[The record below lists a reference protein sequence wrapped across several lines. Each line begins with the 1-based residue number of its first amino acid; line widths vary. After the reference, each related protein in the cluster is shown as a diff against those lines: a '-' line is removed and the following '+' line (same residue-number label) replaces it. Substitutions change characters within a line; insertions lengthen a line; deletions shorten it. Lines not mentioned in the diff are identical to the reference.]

1 MVNTSKLKLT
11 LLQQDILRLFYKKA
25 GLSLNQNQISKHLKV
40 SAPAVKKALPYLED
54 NDLILVKKDKET
66 KRLSIQLNLD
76 NHFVLGLKRADN
88 LKQFYESGLADYLE
102 VALAGST
109 IILFGSYSR
118 GEDIFNSDI
127 DIAVIERKEK
137 KIELDKYEKYLERK
151 IHILFFDSFRK
162 INEHLRNN
170 IMNGYTITGSVVL

>member
-1 MVNTSKLKLT
+1 MVNKYKLRLT
-11 LLQQDILRLFYKKA
+11 LLQQDILRMLYKKA
-25 GLSLNQNQISKHLKV
+25 GLSLNQNQIAKNLNV
-40 SAPAVKKALPYLED
+40 SSPAVKKALPRLED
-54 NDLILVKKDKET
+54 NELITISKDNET
-66 KRLSIQLNLD
+66 KRLSIKLNLD
-76 NHFVLGLKRADN
+76 NRTLIGLKRADN

-118 GEDIFNSDI
+118 GEDIYNSDI

-137 KIELDKYEKYLERK
+137 QLQLEEYEEYLGRR

-170 IMNGYTITGSVVL
+170 LLNGFTITGTVVL

>member
-25 GLSLNQNQISKHLKV
+25 GLSLNQNQISKYLNV

-54 NDLILVKKDKET
+54 NKFILINKDKET

-76 NHFVLGLKRADN
+76 NHYVLGLKRADN

-109 IILFGSYSR
+109 IMLFGSFSR
-118 GEDIFNSDI
+118 GEDLFNSDI
-127 DIAVIERKEK
+127 DIAVIERKK
-137 KIELDKYEKYLERK
+137 KQLEMAEYEGYLGRK

-170 IMNGYTITGSVVL
+170 ILNGYTITGSVVL

>member
-1 MVNTSKLKLT
+1 MVNTNKLKLT

-25 GLSLNQNQISKHLKV
+25 GLSLNQNQISKYLNV

-54 NDLILVKKDKET
+54 NNLILINKDKES

-102 VALAGST
+102 VALAGGT

-118 GEDIFNSDI
+118 GEDIYNSDI
-127 DIAVIERKEK
+127 DIAIIGRKDK
-137 KIELDKYEKYLERK
+137 NLELDKYEKYLGK
-151 IHILFFDSFRK
+151 KTHVLFFDSFRK

-170 IMNGYTITGSVVL
+170 ILNGYTITGTVVL